1 MRSPWVER
9 NRRNRHKWS
18 TVSQA
23 VSQSLTMSLT
33 QSVCIAGNFGVLSFF
48 TGPKCPFRARGTER
62 ERGRVRRNG
71 CQKPKRHETLYATLG
86 NCLENWQIM
95 LVSGTISFSAQVAPS
110 RLSPFRLWE
119 WEVPEAQAPPAVATT
134 ETHPS
139 VAHTIS
145 IYKFE
150 SLHSNSSSS
159 SLRIINNSICA
170 RTRNSSQVALHP
182 SNMLPLALLPSR
194 SAPLYVA
201 TSPTEFI
208 TYSCKLSAKAHTKE

>member
-1 MRSPWVER
+1 MHTTAFKCGRRGWR
-9 NRRNRHKWS
+9 NQHKWS

-48 TGPKCPFRARGTER
+48 TGPKCPFRARKEGE
-62 ERGRVRRNG
+62 GVRRNG

-110 RLSPFRLWE
+110 RLSPFRLGE
-119 WEVPEAQAPPAVATT
+119 WEVPKPKLLLLEQPQKPSQA
-134 ETHPS
+134 S
-139 VAHTIS
+139 HTLS

-182 SNMLPLALLPSR
+182 STMFPSTLLPSQ
-194 SAPLYVA
+194 SSPLYVA

>member
-1 MRSPWVER
+1 
-9 NRRNRHKWS
+9 
-18 TVSQA
+18 
-23 VSQSLTMSLT
+23 
-33 QSVCIAGNFGVLSFF
+33 
-48 TGPKCPFRARGTER
+48 
-62 ERGRVRRNG
+62 
-71 CQKPKRHETLYATLG
+71 
-86 NCLENWQIM
+86 M

-119 WEVPEAQAPPAVATT
+119 WEVPEAQPQPAGATT
-134 ETHPS
+134 ETQPS

-182 SNMLPLALLPSR
+182 STLLPATLRPPR
-194 SAPLYVA
+194 SSPLYAA